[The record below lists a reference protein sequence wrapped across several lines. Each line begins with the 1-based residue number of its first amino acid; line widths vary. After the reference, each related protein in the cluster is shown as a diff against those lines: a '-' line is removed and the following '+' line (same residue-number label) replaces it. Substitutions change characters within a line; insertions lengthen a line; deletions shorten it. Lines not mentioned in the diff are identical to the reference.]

1 MSRIVLGPQ
10 RSSAYARRP
19 EVALQWRGGEVS
31 HSRRPL
37 RQIGMHANS
46 SAPDPIDL
54 AAEAGALGTA
64 LSTLTIQL
72 FPFALPLLI
81 LVIGP
86 LVLLG
91 LVGLVIALPIIL
103 PLWLGRRAFR
113 ALRRGPQAPPVA
125 HHHRGRLAQ

>member
-1 MSRIVLGPQ
+1 
-10 RSSAYARRP
+10 
-19 EVALQWRGGEVS
+19 
-31 HSRRPL
+31 
-37 RQIGMHANS
+37 MHANS

-54 AAEAGALGTA
+54 AGEVGALGTA

-86 LVLLG
+86 LVVLG

-113 ALRRGPQAPPVA
+113 ALRRGRQAPPVA